1 MKTKENRSSYLP
13 DTPFG
18 LSTRDVKKISKHIYG
33 KTYSPGLVSHF
44 NKELGEALTLWQERP
59 IEKEI
64 AYLFLDAVNLPKDVI
79 KHQKR
84 HFSYAVGVTDTGG
97 KEFLDFMLGGKE

>member
-1 MKTKENRSSYLP
+1 M
-13 DTPFG
+13 
-18 LSTRDVKKISKHIYG
+18 KKISKHIYG
-33 KTYSPGLVSHF
+33 RTYSPGLVSRF

-64 AYLFLDAVNLPKDVI
+64 TYLYLDAVNLPIRRDKTS
-79 KHQKR
+79 KEALLC
-84 HFSYAVGVTDTGG
+84 AVGVTDTGE